1 MKSPDCG
8 NQRTGQ
14 PRCAQFTAKTWNC
27 SPSTR
32 RTQQAVSDV
41 LPSVG
46 MTYGFLNVAS
56 RVSPSGNSLTFPRG
70 TQERYPLVRPRV
82 TEEKRNPTIGTAT
95 TLAARALNKIPNFRK
110 NPRREIVA
118 SIVSVFGGARAALV
132 AIVVLAPNVARY
144 SRRNKVD
151 RDSGLGETQAMRLH
165 RLFPDR
171 TLASLARF
179 RASRERLTPTGRQ
192 SLSCA

>member
-32 RTQQAVSDV
+32 RTQQAVSAV

-46 MTYGFLNVAS
+46 MTYGFRNVAS
-56 RVSPSGNSLTFPRG
+56 RVSPSGNSLTFPSS
-70 TQERYPLVRPRV
+70 TQERYPFARPRAI
-82 TEEKRNPTIGTAT
+82 EEKRNPTIGTAT
-95 TLAARALNKIPNFRK
+95 TLAAKALNTIPNFMK

-118 SIVSVFGGARAALV
+118 SVVALFGGASAGFV
-132 AIVVLAPNVARY
+132 AIVLTPSVARY
-144 SRRNKVD
+144 SRQNKVD
-151 RDSGLGETQAMRLH
+151 RGSEPGEKSAMQLRQ
-165 RLFPDR
+165 LFPGR
-171 TLASLARF
+171 TLASQVGF
-179 RASRERLTPTGRQ
+179 RANR
-192 SLSCA
+192 

>member
-32 RTQQAVSDV
+32 RTQQAVSAV

-46 MTYGFLNVAS
+46 MTYGFRNVAS
-56 RVSPSGNSLTFPRG
+56 RVWPSGNSLIFPSG
-70 TQERYPLVRPRV
+70 TQERYPFARPRV
-82 TEEKRNPTIGTAT
+82 IEEKRNPTIGTAT
-95 TLAARALNKIPNFRK
+95 TLAARAFNTIPNFIK

-118 SIVSVFGGARAALV
+118 SVEGASAGFVASVLT
-132 AIVVLAPNVARY
+132 PSVARY
-144 SRRNKVD
+144 SRQDKVD
-151 RDSGLGETQAMRLH
+151 RGSEPGETSAMQLRQ
-165 RLFPDR
+165 LFPGR
-171 TLASLARF
+171 TLASQVRF
-179 RASRERLTPTGRQ
+179 RASRAPPTPVARR
-192 SLSCA
+192 